1 MYRLEVHDRP
11 GNWILSKS
19 QGECSNMAADLVFHL
34 RGSFEMLLQSMA
46 YCWTLKISCLKC

>member
-1 MYRLEVHDRP
+1 MYRLEVHDSP

-34 RGSFEMLLQSMA
+34 RGSFEMLLKSMA